1 MLTGDRLERGR
12 QCFAVFDFCR
22 TAEWWSIAGKT
33 EEERSGKGR
42 RLLHASEYARRV
54 IE

>member
-33 EEERSGKGR
+33 EEERSREGQKITTCFRIRKEGD
-42 RLLHASEYARRV
+42 
-54 IE
+54 